1 MRSTTALMSA
11 LVIVALAAAVAA
23 GDEPKTIDQVLSRW
37 EKEAAGRK
45 TIAVTF
51 AREDKQKG
59 WDSENYDGRLII
71 KDRETAVLHLAKSG
85 KVPTDF
91 ERILWT
97 HSEIRQYDY
106 STKEIFCFP
115 MADVRGFRLPD
126 LMCIPFL
133 FNRTVAELK
142 EDYDFHLEKEN
153 DKSYLIRFSPRPGA
167 GHDPVLVEHP
177 RENFFQRILTK
188 MMFPPFTF
196 SRAYIELD
204 KETLLPRRFLLVP
217 PDGKGTQ
224 DYRVTNIRC
233 NEPVP
238 EELFRASLIKG
249 WSVRQNPMSRQAE
262 PKKP

>member
-1 MRSTTALMSA
+1 
-11 LVIVALAAAVAA
+11 
-23 GDEPKTIDQVLSRW
+23 
-37 EKEAAGRK
+37 
-45 TIAVTF
+45 
-51 AREDKQKG
+51 
-59 WDSENYDGRLII
+59 
-71 KDRETAVLHLAKSG
+71 VLHLAKSG

-97 HSEIRQYDY
+97 RSEIRQYDY
-106 STKEIFCFP
+106 SAKEILCFST
-115 MADVRGFRLPD
+115 ADLRRFRLSD

-153 DKSYLIRFSPRPGA
+153 DKSYLIRFSPRSGA
-167 GHDPVLVEHP
+167 GHAPVLVDHP
-177 RENFFQRILTK
+177 KENFFQR
-188 MMFPPFTF
+188 MFTRMIFSQFVF
-196 SRAYIELD
+196 SRAYLELD
-204 KETLLPRRFLLVP
+204 KKTLLPRRFLLVP

-224 DYRVTNIRC
+224 DYKVTNIRC